1 MLAALLLCLPLA
13 IPQPSPQT
21 PGLGPDVV
29 ATWNGGSIST
39 DQFDGFLGKHAHL
52 HEDGQSALAHILQL
66 QLVEFEA
73 AAAGLTVSPSA
84 VDKIIADARAQIE
97 AAGQDLETILA
108 TRQVNMKEFRKLM
121 GDSLLHQQLVRKAL
135 NLPADAVVSPEMQT
149 TWSQERVTALL
160 EQSSAA
166 PAGMALDVAP
176 YHVSLTELGSTLRRT
191 MGDTDLQDRVNQM
204 VLGRVLPAWANSQ
217 KLVLSDVT
225 LHHEI
230 EWRRSRVKENP
241 AYSGVSY
248 EDLLKSRGS
257 SVESVLRSQ
266 ELQVAGYMRLLAEQ
280 RFPDSWFDSLS
291 VEKRR
296 ELDSTYGASR
306 MLSWILL
313 RALEEKGDELDLD
326 FDEASAELKLLSDRM
341 RSSKDFHDLA
351 SDYSEDEITR
361 RREGRL
367 GRIHA
372 SEEGVPQALC
382 DAAFAVDKPGIY
394 GPVKVVD
401 QPLFAPPISGMAL
414 ILVEDFDPA
423 PSEEEFRR
431 LVRRGQHRDL
441 RQAFL
446 TDIGLRSL
454 WSK

>member
-1 MLAALLLCLPLA
+1 
-13 IPQPSPQT
+13 
-21 PGLGPDVV
+21 VV

-39 DQFDGFLGKHAHL
+39 AQFDAFLGKHAHL
-52 HEDGQSALAHILQL
+52 HDDGQSALAHILQL

-84 VDKIIADARAQIE
+84 VDKIIAEARQQIE
-97 AAGQDLETILA
+97 DAGQDLETILA
-108 TRQVNMKEFRKLM
+108 TRQVSMQEFRKLM
-121 GDSLLHQQLVRKAL
+121 GDSLLHQKLVRKAL
-135 NLPADAVVSPEMQT
+135 NLPADAPVSAEMQT
-149 TWSQERVTALL
+149 SWSQERIASLL
-160 EQSSAA
+160 EQASAA

-176 YHVSLTELGSTLRRT
+176 YHISLTELGATLRRT
-191 MGDTDLQDRVNQM
+191 MGDSDLQDRVNQL
-204 VLGRVLPAWANSQ
+204 VLGLVLPAWANSQ
-217 KLVLSDVT
+217 KLVLNDVT
-225 LHHEI
+225 LYQEI
-230 EWRRSRVKENP
+230 EWRRKRVKENP

-257 SVESVLRSQ
+257 SVEAVLKSQ

-280 RFPDSWFDSLS
+280 RYPDSWFDALS
-291 VEKRR
+291 EEERAK
-296 ELDSTYGASR
+296 LDNTYGESR

-326 FDEASAELKLLSDRM
+326 FEEASAELKLLSERM

-351 SDYSEDEITR
+351 RDYSEDEVTR

-372 SEEGVPQALC
+372 SEDGVPQALC

-423 PSEEEFRR
+423 PSEQEFRE
-431 LVRRGQHRDL
+431 LVRRGQHREL
-441 RQAFL
+441 RKTFL
-446 TDIGLRSL
+446 AEIGLRSL